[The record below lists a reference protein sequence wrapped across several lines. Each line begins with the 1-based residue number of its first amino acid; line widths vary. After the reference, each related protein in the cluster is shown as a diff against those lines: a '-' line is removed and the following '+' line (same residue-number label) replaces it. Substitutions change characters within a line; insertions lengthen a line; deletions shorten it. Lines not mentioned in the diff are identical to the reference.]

1 MLSMDINLYSMVD
14 SNKDGL
20 VAVCEDSEVSL
31 YAGS

>member
-1 MLSMDINLYSMVD
+1 MNDLNVLNIMD

-20 VAVCEDSEVSL
+20 VAVCEDQEVVF